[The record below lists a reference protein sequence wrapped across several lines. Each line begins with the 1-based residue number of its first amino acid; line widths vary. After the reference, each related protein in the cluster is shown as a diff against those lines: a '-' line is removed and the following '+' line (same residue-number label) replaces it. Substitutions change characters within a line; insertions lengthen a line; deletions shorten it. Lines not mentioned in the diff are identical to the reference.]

1 MTYNIDIINLFLNKF
16 INNISLNNISKNLNI
31 SVQTLKRWIFLYSNN
46 ILNKIPVKKEDLI
59 KNKKIHGLNKKDK
72 YINNI
77 IRYVYKNE
85 GCLLDDIYKYINKEI
100 SKPSICR
107 ILKENNITR
116 KRCNIRVVCKDINK
130 INDIRHDFSKKTD
143 EDIFLN
149 SEFIDETSFCV
160 NDIINYGYS
169 EKGKEILKITKH
181 SKNKERL
188 TLLTSISKDTL
199 KYQIIKGSVNSDI
212 YLKFITDNKDLFK
225 NRNLV
230 QDNARIHHSKKVK
243 SYCLENNINMI
254 YNPPYT
260 PEFNPIELIFNKLK
274 TEFKKLDHKNIYN
287 DINKCLNKICKEDV
301 INCINHSLKII
312 NNYK

>member
-1 MTYNIDIINLFLNKF
+1 
-16 INNISLNNISKNLNI
+16 
-31 SVQTLKRWIFLYSNN
+31 
-46 ILNKIPVKKEDLI
+46 LNKIPVKKEDLI

-72 YINNI
+72 FINKI
-77 IRYVYKNE
+77 ISYVYKNE

-130 INDIRHDFSKKTD
+130 INDIRHNFSKKTD

-149 SEFIDETSFCV
+149 SEFIDETLFCV

-169 EKGKEILKITKH
+169 EKGKEILKITKY

-212 YLKFITDNKDLFK
+212 YLHPK
-225 NRNLV
+225 
-230 QDNARIHHSKKVK
+230 
-243 SYCLENNINMI
+243 
-254 YNPPYT
+254 P
-260 PEFNPIELIFNKLK
+260 LK
-274 TEFKKLDHKNIYN
+274 
-287 DINKCLNKICKEDV
+287 
-301 INCINHSLKII
+301 
-312 NNYK
+312 